1 MRTCPT
7 VPTAYLSR
15 RLRLPRRHR
24 FVLPL
29 QPAPQ
34 LGRKLVVA
42 LLAHRLQVALVELGL
57 LVHLLVADGTG
68 EVVDAPSLVQGG
80 ENIAGDHL
88 IADEAQIAE
97 ELVVVSLAVRQTLL
111 LVVAMAEERLLA
123 FGAHEMLDQTEKINY
138 YSQDF

>member
-7 VPTAYLSR
+7 VPTAYLSG

-80 ENIAGDHL
+80 ENCNTVVTICTRDPIHL
-88 IADEAQIAE
+88 PSPAI
-97 ELVVVSLAVRQTLL
+97 T
-111 LVVAMAEERLLA
+111 
-123 FGAHEMLDQTEKINY
+123 
-138 YSQDF
+138 